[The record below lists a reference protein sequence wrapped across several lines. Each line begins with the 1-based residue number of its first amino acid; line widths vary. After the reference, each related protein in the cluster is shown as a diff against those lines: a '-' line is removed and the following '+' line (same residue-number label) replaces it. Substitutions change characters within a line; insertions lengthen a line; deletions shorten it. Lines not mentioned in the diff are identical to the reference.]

1 MTYGVEGRTMPTETN
16 PEQVSPQSNG
26 ADGGPIELN
35 ARRRRGRQS
44 PAEEAPP
51 GVAADEAVLDEFA
64 HLEHEILDENDSDDP
79 GGPEEV
85 GIIPVLTKLPKFV
98 PFRVN
103 PATWF
108 DLWATTDT
116 SGSDK
121 AILAVSRE
129 FAPVLEEEDEG
140 LRRCRFY
147 ESATE
152 DGAVRLIANFLPDAD
167 SLKPNTWLAS
177 KKAGLELAMTCWVT
191 MRTRR
196 REERYAFRRVLH
208 DLGEPRF
215 SGHSRGQ
222 LIEFALR
229 RPGLFVEDASH
240 RYYKKAAGL
249 LLDE

>member
-1 MTYGVEGRTMPTETN
+1 MNDDIPMAN
-16 PEQVSPQSNG
+16 PEQPAPRPNG
-26 ADGGPIELN
+26 AELN
-35 ARRRRGRQS
+35 ARHRGRQS
-44 PAEEAPP
+44 PVEEIPP
-51 GVAADEAVLDEFA
+51 SAADAAALDEFA
-64 HLEHEILDENDSDDP
+64 HLEREILDDDDGDEP
-79 GGPEEV
+79 AGQEEA
-85 GIIPVLTKLPKFV
+85 GIIPVATKLPKFV

-121 AILAVSRE
+121 TILAVSRE
-129 FAPVLEEEDEG
+129 FAPQLEEEDEG

-147 ESATE
+147 ESVTE
-152 DGAVRLIANFLPDAD
+152 DGVVRLIASYLPDAD

-196 REERYAFRRVLH
+196 REERYAFRRVTH
-208 DLGEPRF
+208 DLGEPHF
-215 SGHSRGQ
+215 SGYSRGQ